1 MGDSLVMKISGYTV
15 YSNADYFSYKN
26 SQKQEDVSVVETK
39 IGNSSLGSFK
49 SNELDS
55 DGITQNLVS
64 VQNSGED
71 STIKNLSISLL
82 EGINKKVKLGS
93 NLGLNTV
100 YTETQALKFETNAIV
115 KTEDKKIELDLNVS
129 LSRSFVEQVKTPQ
142 INFSNI
148 TKLWDPLILDMSGV
162 LPSLSSKKFSF
173 DIDIDGTNEQI
184 SMLEKESAFLAF
196 DKNENNNV
204 DDGGELFGAK
214 SGDGFEELRGYDDD
228 KNGWIDENDNI
239 FDKLKIWQKTE
250 NKNELIAIEEVGIG
264 AIFLGDISTPFEIKS
279 SSNELLGAMKKS
291 SFFLFE
297 NGKSSLIS
305 QIDLAIITD
314 KETLDGVSATINSL
328 NKLQGMNLYKN
339 KDTNSTGSSDARLEK
354 LQELLKSTEAKLPT
368 ASEDEK
374 LSLQDKINSINSQ
387 IMSLVLAKNV

>member
-1 MGDSLVMKISGYTV
+1 MKISGYTV

-100 YTETQALKFETNAIV
+100 YTEAQALKFETNAVV

>member
-1 MGDSLVMKISGYTV
+1 MKISGYTV

-100 YTETQALKFETNAIV
+100 YTEAQALKFETNAVV

-129 LSRSFVEQVKTPQ
+129 LSRSFVEQVKAPQ

-196 DKNENNNV
+196 DKAT
-204 DDGGELFGAK
+204 LLA
-214 SGDGFEELRGYDDD
+214 
-228 KNGWIDENDNI
+228 
-239 FDKLKIWQKTE
+239 
-250 NKNELIAIEEVGIG
+250 
-264 AIFLGDISTPFEIKS
+264 DILSTS
-279 SSNELLGAMKKS
+279 S
-291 SFFLFE
+291 
-297 NGKSSLIS
+297 
-305 QIDLAIITD
+305 
-314 KETLDGVSATINSL
+314 
-328 NKLQGMNLYKN
+328 
-339 KDTNSTGSSDARLEK
+339 
-354 LQELLKSTEAKLPT
+354 
-368 ASEDEK
+368 
-374 LSLQDKINSINSQ
+374 
-387 IMSLVLAKNV
+387 

>member
-1 MGDSLVMKISGYTV
+1 MKISGYTV

-387 IMSLVLAKNV
+387 MMSLVLAKNV

>member
-1 MGDSLVMKISGYTV
+1 MKIGGYTV
-15 YSNADYFSYKN
+15 YSSADYFNYKN
-26 SQKQEDVSVVETK
+26 SQKQEGVGIIETK
-39 IGNSSLGSFK
+39 AGNSSLGSFK
-49 SNELDS
+49 SDELDN
-55 DGITQNLVS
+55 DGATQNLVS

-71 STIKNLSISLL
+71 STIKNLSVALL
-82 EGINKKVKLGS
+82 EGINKKVRLGS

-100 YTETQALKFETNAIV
+100 YTEAQALKFETNAIV
-115 KTEDKKIELDLNVS
+115 KTEDKKIELDLNIS
-129 LSRSFVEQVKTPQ
+129 LSRSFVEQVKVPQ
-142 INFSNI
+142 IDFNNI
-148 TKLWDPLILDMSGV
+148 TKLWDPLILDISGA

-184 SMLEKESAFLAF
+184 SMLARESAFLAF

-204 DDGGELFGAK
+204 DNGSELFGAK
-214 SGDGFEELRGYDDD
+214 SGDGFEELRGYDND

-239 FDKLKIWQKTE
+239 YDKLKIWQKTE
-250 NKNELIAIEEVGIG
+250 NKSELIAIEEVGIG

-279 SSNELLGAMKKS
+279 SSNELLGVMKKS

-328 NKLQGMNLYKN
+328 NKLQGMSLYKN
-339 KDTNSTGSSDARLEK
+339 KDINSTESGDARLEK

-387 IMSLVLAKNV
+387 IMSLVLATANRH

>member
-1 MGDSLVMKISGYTV
+1 MKISGYTV

-162 LPSLSSKKFSF
+162 LPSLSS
-173 DIDIDGTNEQI
+173 
-184 SMLEKESAFLAF
+184 
-196 DKNENNNV
+196 
-204 DDGGELFGAK
+204 
-214 SGDGFEELRGYDDD
+214 
-228 KNGWIDENDNI
+228 
-239 FDKLKIWQKTE
+239 
-250 NKNELIAIEEVGIG
+250 
-264 AIFLGDISTPFEIKS
+264 
-279 SSNELLGAMKKS
+279 
-291 SFFLFE
+291 
-297 NGKSSLIS
+297 
-305 QIDLAIITD
+305 
-314 KETLDGVSATINSL
+314 
-328 NKLQGMNLYKN
+328 
-339 KDTNSTGSSDARLEK
+339 
-354 LQELLKSTEAKLPT
+354 
-368 ASEDEK
+368 
-374 LSLQDKINSINSQ
+374 
-387 IMSLVLAKNV
+387 

>member
-1 MGDSLVMKISGYTV
+1 MKISGYTV

>member
-1 MGDSLVMKISGYTV
+1 MKINGYTV

-100 YTETQALKFETNAIV
+100 YTEAQALKFETNAVV